1 MTAVG
6 APVAI
11 VTGAGQGI
19 GRAAALALARR
30 GRHVVVAD
38 RDPATGAE
46 TAALVGADG
55 GSAEAVAVDVTD
67 AAAVDRAVADILARH
82 GGVDALV
89 TCARWTGLTPTPVAE
104 ITDDDWRRA
113 MDVNVTGTFR
123 CVRAVVPAMTAAR
136 RGRIVI
142 LSSATVTLPPARP
155 YVHYLTTKAALIGM
169 ARGLAKE
176 LGPVGI
182 TVNAVL
188 PGSVETGVARG
199 HLSSEERAARAAASQ
214 AVPVPVRPE
223 NVAAAIVFLVCDETG
238 MITGQSITVD
248 GGRSFL

>member
-1 MTAVG
+1 MG
-6 APVAI
+6 SPVAI

-46 TAALVGADG
+46 TAALIMADG
-55 GSAEAVAVDVTD
+55 GSAEAATVDVTD
-67 AAAVDRAVADILARH
+67 PGAVDRMAAAVVARH
-82 GGVDALV
+82 DGIAALV
-89 TCARWTGLTPTPVAE
+89 ACARWTGLVPTAVSD
-104 ITDDDWRRA
+104 ITDADWQRA
-113 MDVNVTGTFR
+113 MDVNVTGTFH
-123 CVRAVVPAMTAAR
+123 CVRAVVPSMLERR

-169 ARGLAKE
+169 TRALAKE
-176 LGPVGI
+176 LGPSGI

-188 PGSVETGVARG
+188 PGSVETGVPRP
-199 HLSSEERAARAAASQ
+199 HLNTEDRAARAAASQ
-214 AVPVPVRPE
+214 AIPVPVRPE
-223 NVAAAIVFLVCDETG
+223 DVAAAIVFLVCDETG

>member
-1 MTAVG
+1 MAS
-6 APVAI
+6 PVAI

-46 TAALVGADG
+46 TAALIMADG
-55 GSAEAVAVDVTD
+55 GSAEAATVDVTD
-67 AAAVDRAVADILARH
+67 PGAVDRMAAAVVAQHDGIE
-82 GGVDALV
+82 ALV
-89 TCARWTGLTPTPVAE
+89 ACARWTGLVPTAVSD
-104 ITDDDWRRA
+104 ITDADWQRA
-113 MDVNVTGTFR
+113 MDVNVTGTFH
-123 CVRAVVPAMTAAR
+123 CVRAVVPSMLERR

-169 ARGLAKE
+169 TRGLAKE
-176 LGPVGI
+176 LGSSGI

-188 PGSVETGVARG
+188 PGSVETGVPRQHMNAAD
-199 HLSSEERAARAAASQ
+199 RAARAAASQ
-214 AVPVPVRPE
+214 AIPIPVQPE
-223 NVAAAIVFLVCDETG
+223 DVAAAIVFLVCDETG